1 MIRVHVCMNC
11 NDVWAVSTKIT
22 SYLWDGH
29 RAMYHHSNT
38 VFGDF
43 VCLFL
48 VTSFLPV
55 TFGDD
60 SEYIKT
66 DWNQSGR
73 VILRSLFK
81 SPNFKLTLKP
91 FTDLPCLF

>member
-29 RAMYHHSNT
+29 RAIYHHSDT

-48 VTSFLPV
+48 VMSFLPV

-66 DWNQSGR
+66 DWNQSDR
-73 VILRSLFK
+73 IIRSPMP
-81 SPNFKLTLKP
+81 SRPDQVSKL
-91 FTDLPCLF
+91 